1 MPEAYTRLR
10 TACEGACNE
19 PGGYDDGEEY
29 HDPRHPGRER
39 SMTTAA
45 PRNETPAT
53 LEELDERTQDAWAVY
68 SDSLR
73 DLTGRDY
80 DEAES
85 DAWDHLQRQLRELE
99 GLRAELLAP
108 HT

>member
-1 MPEAYTRLR
+1 MAYTRVR
-10 TACEGACNE
+10 TACDGACNV
-19 PGGYDDGEEY
+19 PGGYDGGEEY
-29 HDPRHPGRER
+29 HDLRHPRGRER

-45 PRNETPAT
+45 PRNET

-73 DLTGRDY
+73 DLTGRAY

-85 DAWDHLQRQLRELE
+85 DAWDHLQRRLRELE

-108 HT
+108 HA

>member
-1 MPEAYTRLR
+1 MTFVTRE
-10 TACEGACNE
+10 EGIA
-19 PGGYDDGEEY
+19 
-29 HDPRHPGRER
+29 R
-39 SMTTAA
+39 MTTAA
-45 PRNETPAT
+45 PRNET

-73 DLTGRDY
+73 DLTGRAY

-85 DAWDHLQRQLRELE
+85 DAWDHLQRRLRELE

-108 HT
+108 HA

>member
-1 MPEAYTRLR
+1 MAYTQAR
-10 TACEGACNE
+10 TACEGTCNR
-19 PGGYDDGEEY
+19 PGGYDEGEEY
-29 HDPRHPGRER
+29 HDPRHPRKER

-45 PRNETPAT
+45 PRNEIPAT

-73 DLTGRDY
+73 DRTGRDY

-85 DAWDHLQRQLRELE
+85 DAWELLQRRLRELE
-99 GLRAELLAP
+99 GLRAEVLGP
-108 HT
+108 HA

>member
-1 MPEAYTRLR
+1 MAYTQAR
-10 TACEGACNE
+10 TACEGACNR
-19 PGGYDDGEEY
+19 PSGYDEGEEY
-29 HDPRHPGRER
+29 HDPPHPRKER

-45 PRNETPAT
+45 PRNEIPAT

-73 DLTGRDY
+73 DRTGRDY

-85 DAWDHLQRQLRELE
+85 DAWELLQRRLRELE
-99 GLRAELLAP
+99 GLRAEVLGP
-108 HT
+108 HA

>member
-1 MPEAYTRLR
+1 MAYTRVR
-10 TACEGACNE
+10 TACDGACNVR
-19 PGGYDDGEEY
+19 GGYDGGEEY
-29 HDPRHPGRER
+29 HDLRHPRGRER

-45 PRNETPAT
+45 PRNET

-73 DLTGRDY
+73 DLTGRAY

-85 DAWDHLQRQLRELE
+85 DAWDHLQRRLRELE

-108 HT
+108 HA

>member
-1 MPEAYTRLR
+1 MAYTRVR
-10 TACEGACNE
+10 TACEGACNV
-19 PGGYDDGEEY
+19 PGGYDGGEEY
-29 HDPRHPGRER
+29 HDLRHPRKRER

-45 PRNETPAT
+45 PRNEIPAT

-85 DAWDHLQRQLRELE
+85 DAWDHLQRRLRELE
-99 GLRAELLAP
+99 GLRADLLAP
-108 HT
+108 HG

>member
-1 MPEAYTRLR
+1 MTGVTR
-10 TACEGACNE
+10 
-19 PGGYDDGEEY
+19 
-29 HDPRHPGRER
+29 GRER

-45 PRNETPAT
+45 PRNEIPAT
-53 LEELDERTQDAWAVY
+53 LEELDERTQDAWMVY
-68 SDSLR
+68 SDTLR

-85 DAWDHLQRQLRELE
+85 DAWDHLQRRLRELE

-108 HT
+108 HA

>member
-1 MPEAYTRLR
+1 MAYTRVR
-10 TACEGACNE
+10 TACQGACNV
-19 PGGYDDGEEY
+19 PGGYDGGEEY
-29 HDPRHPGRER
+29 HDLRHPRGRER

-45 PRNETPAT
+45 PRNET
-53 LEELDERTQDAWAVY
+53 LEDLDERTQDAWAVY

-73 DLTGRDY
+73 DLTGRAY

-85 DAWDHLQRQLRELE
+85 DAWDHLQRRLRELE

-108 HT
+108 HA

>member
-1 MPEAYTRLR
+1 MIRVTR
-10 TACEGACNE
+10 
-19 PGGYDDGEEY
+19 
-29 HDPRHPGRER
+29 GRER

-45 PRNETPAT
+45 PRNEIPAT

-68 SDSLR
+68 SDGLR

-85 DAWDHLQRQLRELE
+85 DAWDRLQRELRELE
-99 GLRAELLAP
+99 GRRAELLAP
-108 HT
+108 HA

>member
-1 MPEAYTRLR
+1 MAYTRVR
-10 TACEGACNE
+10 TAWAGACNV
-19 PGGYDDGEEY
+19 PGGYDGGEEY
-29 HDPRHPGRER
+29 HDLRHPRGRER

-45 PRNETPAT
+45 PRNEIPAT

-85 DAWDHLQRQLRELE
+85 DAWDHLQRRLRELE
-99 GLRAELLAP
+99 GLRADLLAP
-108 HT
+108 HA

>member
-1 MPEAYTRLR
+1 MAYTRVR
-10 TACEGACNE
+10 TACEGACNG
-19 PGGYDDGEEY
+19 PGGYDDREEY
-29 HDPRHPGRER
+29 HDRRHPRKER

-45 PRNETPAT
+45 PNEIPVT

-80 DEAES
+80 DDAES
-85 DAWDHLQRQLRELE
+85 EAWDHLQRRLRELE

-108 HT
+108 HA